1 MERVS
6 LIDGSKPILIVAP
19 HGFHDDDERTALIAE
34 NLADILDCY
43 AVINR
48 GWERADVVDCI
59 NDKADC
65 NNLQHCHE
73 DVVKDEFLD
82 PILRYK
88 QRIVW
93 GKGNHGAMYSLY
105 LRQPTTMYMFLI
117 HGMANKH
124 RQLTGEPKL
133 DLVIGYGAG
142 SPDSFSCEPW
152 RKDYLAHRLSEAG
165 MCVFQGKKGGAM
177 SGWARNNTNQLFRK
191 WYQDPN
197 VHSMQLEIVHALR
210 QDDDCAKMTS
220 EYLAAAID
228 DLISCK
234 GFKGTQPIKEY

>member
-6 LIDGSKPILIVAP
+6 IIEGRRPVLIIAP
-19 HGFHDDDERTALIAE
+19 HGYQDDDERTALIAE
-34 NLADILDCY
+34 NMANILDAY

-48 GWERADVVDCI
+48 GWERADAVDCM

-82 PILRYK
+82 PILRYR

-93 GKGNHGAMYSLY
+93 GRRNTGSLSPY
-105 LRQPTTMYMFLI
+105 RNPTTMYMFLI

-124 RQLTGEPKL
+124 RQLANDSRL
-133 DLVIGYGAG
+133 DCVIGYGAG
-142 SPDSFSCEPW
+142 SPDSFTCDTW
-152 RKDYLAHRLSEAG
+152 RKDFFIHRLSEAG
-165 MCVFQGKKGGAM
+165 MCVYQGKKGGAM

-197 VHSMQLEIVHALR
+197 VHSMQVEIIYDLR
-210 QDDDCAKMTS
+210 KDDQSAILVS
-220 EYLAAAID
+220 EYLASAVD
-228 DLISCK
+228 DLLDCK
-234 GFKGTQPIKEY
+234 GFKNTQSIKEY